1 MTGLYIGDIWNL
13 AQKCL
18 KSAFEPSP
26 GKKNSSSKMN
36 SNLVAYDVF
45 NLRNEFHAIP
55 TSF

>member
-18 KSAFEPSP
+18 KSAFEPYP
-26 GKKNSSSKMN
+26 GKIIYSSKIN
-36 SNLVAYDVF
+36 LNLVAYDVS